1 MNIKINHGGEEKT
14 YTVAEALLDLGTWL
28 KQTIEVGS
36 MEGLTGGA
44 RLFRMGVLL
53 HATSDMLV
61 KMALNAAEQEDA
73 ARKSGG
79 A

>member
-14 YTVAEALLDLGTWL
+14 YTVVEALLDLDTWL
-28 KQTIEVGS
+28 KQTIAVGS
-36 MEGLTGGA
+36 MEGLTDGA